1 MKLPSKYISYNE
13 SVIFKFP
20 IFLEKL
26 KECDLTVNELYKKV
40 RTTVD
45 NIDEFVDVLVCLYS
59 LGKIEMEEN
68 TIHYVKEH

>member
-68 TIHYVKEH
+68 IIHYVKEH